1 MCLCCPLKNNV
12 FKKKKTWVQDQKT
25 VVAAYTEE
33 LFFFYKCDADLNGSL
48 VLNTINIEVM
58 FQIIHSVVF
67 QSLIPRWSQSW
78 AWKFVITKL
87 LAIIMWRQIEKSM
100 YTYGNTEVCVS
111 VKESVCVYAYICV
124 LYEIHLFHLWLDL

>member
-1 MCLCCPLKNNV
+1 MS
-12 FKKKKTWVQDQKT
+12 FKKTWVQDQKA

-33 LFFFYKCDADLNGSL
+33 LFFFYKCDADLNGPL

-58 FQIIHSVVF
+58 FQIIHLVVF
-67 QSLIPRWSQSW
+67 QSLIPKWSKSW

-87 LAIIMWRQIEKSM
+87 LAIIMWTDRKSM

-111 VKESVCVYAYICV
+111 VKESVCVYTCICV